1 MRMCAESL
9 VDEACQL
16 LPRLLLLKNET
27 LTRGVHARHRWLWFA
42 LSGTEDGVLVC
53 AEDHDRA
60 RRNPELRR
68 RANGGEAPAIED
80 ERRARDRR
88 AAGGVNQREIL
99 QDRCRL
105 DGR

>member
-27 LTRGVHARHRWLWFA
+27 VTRGVHARHLWLWFA

-60 RRNPELRR
+60 RNPELRR
-68 RANGGEAPAIED
+68 RANGGDAPAIED